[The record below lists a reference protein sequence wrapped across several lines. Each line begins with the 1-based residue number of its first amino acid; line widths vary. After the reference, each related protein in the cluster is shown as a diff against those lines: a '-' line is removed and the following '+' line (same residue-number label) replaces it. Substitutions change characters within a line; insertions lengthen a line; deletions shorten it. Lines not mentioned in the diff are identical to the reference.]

1 MRALLYMAVM
11 NAIQEDCEWAR
22 LYQRLV
28 PKKCAY
34 DERKRDYVG
43 KNKVIG
49 RVAGQMIKTIYMLLK
64 ADAELL
70 ATIPPDREPPAPKL
84 YDPAIHRAHVEGRY
98 VPARAQP
105 KPARIVQLPQRSVE
119 PLP

>member
-1 MRALLYMAVM
+1 
-11 NAIQEDCEWAR
+11 
-22 LYQRLV
+22 
-28 PKKCAY
+28 
-34 DERKRDYVG
+34 VG

-70 ATIPPDREPPAPKL
+70 ATIPPNMEPPDPKV
-84 YDPAIHRAHVEGRY
+84 YDPDIHRAHVEGRY
-98 VPARAQP
+98 VPAKARP
-105 KPARIVQLPQRSVE
+105 KPARIVQLPQHSVE